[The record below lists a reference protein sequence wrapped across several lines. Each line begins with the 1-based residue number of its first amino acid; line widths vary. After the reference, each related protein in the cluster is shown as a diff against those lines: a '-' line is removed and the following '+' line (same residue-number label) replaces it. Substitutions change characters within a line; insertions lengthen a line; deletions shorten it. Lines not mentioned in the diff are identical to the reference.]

1 MVKLKNN
8 DFIEIDFTARIKEGL
23 LFDTTMESE
32 AKKEGII
39 KEGEQRDFKPV
50 KICLGQNM
58 ILPGIDKALI
68 DKEDEKEYKIE
79 LKPEEAFG
87 KRNPRYIKILSLSS
101 FLKKGMMPQPNS
113 FININDILAKVV
125 SVSGGRVVVD
135 FNNPL
140 SDKEVVYKIK
150 INKIIS
156 DEKEKIETLAKFY
169 FGKYEIKENNAE
181 QGKKIHELIVEGE
194 KNEKLDKKLKEILP
208 ELKITYK

>member
-8 DFIEIDFTARIKEGL
+8 DFIEIDFTARIREGS
-23 LFDTTMESE
+23 LFDTTIE
-32 AKKEGII
+32 AEARKEYLI
-39 KEGEQRDFKPV
+39 KEGEQREFKPV

-68 DKEDEKEYKIE
+68 DKEDGKEYNIE

-87 KRNPRYIKILSLSS
+87 KRNPKYIKILSLSS

-140 SDKEVVYKIK
+140 SDKFIVYNIK
-150 INKIIS
+150 INKIIT
-156 DEKEKIETLAKFY
+156 DEKEKIDTLAHFY
-169 FGKYEIKENNAE
+169 FEKYEIKENKDE
-181 QGKKIHELIVEGE
+181 QGKNNYELIVEGK
-194 KNEKLDKKLKEILP
+194 KNEKIEKKFKETLP
-208 ELKITYK
+208 ELKISYK